1 MESAACGLQPHP
13 FTRNAR
19 LAPRSGVLI
28 QCGVKFALPMPFAL
42 LFRAAVAL
50 RRRFIGLACCRGARA
65 PVVVG
70 NIRRRTGDPLCSPS
84 WSCW

>member
-1 MESAACGLQPHP
+1 
-13 FTRNAR
+13 
-19 LAPRSGVLI
+19 
-28 QCGVKFALPMPFAL
+28 MPFAL